1 MNTVQLM
8 VPITG
13 TLHSGAIRNSQ
24 DVNFGVTGH
33 CLRTKMLHLL
43 HTGARREHAPMRT
56 PACVVA
62 RERGEISGVWAEQ
75 LHNVALIHICVLHAS
90 LNSRR

>member
-62 RERGEISGVWAEQ
+62 RERLG
-75 LHNVALIHICVLHAS
+75 
-90 LNSRR
+90 